1 MKIKW
6 RRIRRGP
13 FLVRLTWYVVEVGK
27 TVLQKPQAQMN
38 ARSTWNWHWADF
50 GSSSMQYER
59 RLEQQLP
66 SDCFA
71 QAKEGDSVLRS
82 KPAAAGDCGGTA
94 CWLEIGGLS
103 LQRPRHSTKICTTR
117 PRSEHGGGRR
127 QTIVLT
133 SSRPV
138 FVHKS
143 PCSRV
148 NDFAQNQTSTILLAW
163 VSVGVLHGIQ
173 NSK

>member
-6 RRIRRGP
+6 SRIRRGP
-13 FLVRLTWYVVEVGK
+13 LLVRLTWQVVEVGK

-50 GSSSMQYER
+50 GSSMRGGQNSSCLVTALLRQRKATLCSDPNPPLPR
-59 RLEQQLP
+59 RR
-66 SDCFA
+66 
-71 QAKEGDSVLRS
+71 G
-82 KPAAAGDCGGTA
+82 AGDCGDTA

-117 PRSEHGGGRR
+117 PRSEHGGGGRR
-127 QTIVLT
+127 QTTVVS

-143 PCSRV
+143 PCSQV
-148 NDFAQNQTSTILLAW
+148 NDFAQNQTSTILL
-163 VSVGVLHGIQ
+163 VRLLG
-173 NSK
+173 

>member
-13 FLVRLTWYVVEVGK
+13 FLVRLTWQVVEVGK
-27 TVLQKPQAQMN
+27 TVLQKPQMAQMN

-82 KPAAAGDCGGTA
+82 KPAAAGAGAAGCDGDTA

-117 PRSEHGGGRR
+117 PRSEHGGGGRR
-127 QTIVLT
+127 QRLQQYHQAG
-133 SSRPV
+133 PF

-143 PCSRV
+143 PCSR
-148 NDFAQNQTSTILLAW
+148 SE
-163 VSVGVLHGIQ
+163 
-173 NSK
+173 